1 MIIIIDYGMGNL
13 GSIKNMLKKV
23 GADFK
28 LSSSVDDIRNASKL
42 ILPGVGS
49 FDKGIQNLKEYGYFD
64 LIKEKVIKE
73 NTPILGICLGMQLL
87 GKSSEEGV
95 ENGFGFVDAIAK
107 KFSFEEETK
116 LKVPHMGWNV
126 INIKKDNNLY
136 EGIDREQRFYFVH
149 SFAINCFDKNDILTT
164 TNFGYEFVSS
174 FQKNNII
181 GAQFHPEKSHK
192 FGINF
197 FKNFVEKY

>member
-95 ENGFGFVDAIAK
+95 ENGFGFVDAVAK
-107 KFSFEEETK
+107 KFSFEGNNK
-116 LKVPHMGWNV
+116 LKVPHMGWNLV
-126 INIKKDNNLY
+126 NIKKENDIY
-136 EGIDREQRFYFVH
+136 QGIDGEQRFYFVH
-149 SFAINCFDKNDILTT
+149 SFAIQCNDDKDILTSSSY
-164 TNFGYEFVSS
+164 GYGFVSS